1 MTEEELAKQV
11 DSLFELGLD
20 LAKLITKLAPKLN
33 WETSLDWHG
42 YKARAGKYAIRV
54 FRDVDYYHE
63 SSKFVIE
70 FKDATYNPITDDHPC
85 FEQTIKIE
93 ASKLY
98 DLCQI
103 LDKLPKPKKSA
114 H

>member
-1 MTEEELAKQV
+1 MTEEDLTKQV

-33 WETSLDWHG
+33 WETSLNWRG
-42 YKARAGKYAIRV
+42 YEARAGKYAIRV

-63 SSKFVIE
+63 SSTFVIE
-70 FKDATYNPITDDHPC
+70 FKDATYNPITDNHPC

-98 DLCQI
+98 DLCQMLEEI
-103 LDKLPKPKKSA
+103 AKSKKSA
-114 H
+114 L